1 MYKQKKNLIVSYKP
15 LEKFKK
21 LGLSSKEIKEY
32 LKGEDVVLYKKDFNR
47 LKVNRK

>member
-1 MYKQKKNLIVSYKP
+1 MLHDYIV
-15 LEKFKK
+15 
-21 LGLSSKEIKEY
+21 LSSFGTFVDETTFKHRLIKEY

>member
-21 LGLSSKEIKEY
+21 LVYNK
-32 LKGEDVVLYKKDFNR
+32 
-47 LKVNRK
+47 